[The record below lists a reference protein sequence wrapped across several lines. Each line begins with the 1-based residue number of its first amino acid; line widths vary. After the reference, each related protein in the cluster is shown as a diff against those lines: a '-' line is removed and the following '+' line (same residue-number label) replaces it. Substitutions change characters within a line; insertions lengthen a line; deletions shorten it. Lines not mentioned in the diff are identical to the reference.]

1 MRSLFLY
8 KKNKSFIKKV
18 KFIENEK
25 LISILFTTDFC
36 INCPVSLNS
45 MMTNT
50 DYSYQQPIQSMYL
63 CTLDNQKIKRP
74 QSAVRDNM
82 RVDDIS
88 GARSKF
94 I

>member
-1 MRSLFLY
+1 ML
-8 KKNKSFIKKV
+8 
-18 KFIENEK
+18 
-25 LISILFTTDFC
+25 
-36 INCPVSLNS
+36 
-45 MMTNT
+45 TNT

-63 CTLDNQKIKRP
+63 STVDNQKIKRP
-74 QSAVRDNM
+74 QSAIRDNM

>member
-1 MRSLFLY
+1 
-8 KKNKSFIKKV
+8 
-18 KFIENEK
+18 
-25 LISILFTTDFC
+25 
-36 INCPVSLNS
+36 

-50 DYSYQQPIQSMYL
+50 DYSYQQPMQSMSL